1 MEYYA
6 ELKNKTAKK
15 LLRENELSIKEISEK
30 LCFDTPNYFSKTFKK
45 LNGLTPTQYK
55 KRYNIKLG

>member
-1 MEYYA
+1 MEYYSD
-6 ELKNKTAKK
+6 LKISTAKK

-45 LNGLTPTQYK
+45 IVGLTPSEYK
-55 KRYNIKLG
+55 KRISFQ